1 MNQIILTDVIY
12 RHLKPNTQIY
22 QFPIAFTVNNPWGPN
37 FYHFLVEQLYYVIE
51 LSKIDQ
57 NIPIIIAY
65 NNNVISDILH
75 FLKIS
80 NPIIF
85 KDENIVYKVE
95 NLIFMN
101 SPTFGP
107 ICGPNIKFIRKKIFE
122 NLDSEPNKNDISFFD
137 HNPMTNYRHNNQHK
151 L

>member
-1 MNQIILTDVIY
+1 
-12 RHLKPNTQIY
+12 
-22 QFPIAFTVNNPWGPN
+22 
-37 FYHFLVEQLYYVIE
+37 
-51 LSKIDQ
+51 
-57 NIPIIIAY
+57 
-65 NNNVISDILH
+65 
-75 FLKIS
+75 
-80 NPIIF
+80 
-85 KDENIVYKVE
+85 
-95 NLIFMN
+95 MN